1 MVRENKVVN
10 LPKTGSMLRRLLI
23 IAPLVLVLTLVSLFL
38 PARRVTIEGIG
49 RLSFETAVTL
59 SVGSEVAYAAPGI
72 TYFNSASTPVDSA
85 TATNTANPT
94 VVTPPANMQVGDLVI
109 MTAQIRATS
118 GTLSIS
124 QAGGQTWTTEAQTNQ
139 SNARRRLFWCR
150 FNGIW
155 SANPSVSMGGSTSCN
170 SVVMHVFRP
179 SGTSYTWAIDV
190 AQVAATFNAPSS
202 PYTVT
207 IPAIS
212 TLTGG
217 ALVFASWGV
226 SAANTWGSLTAG
238 WEKPW
243 SAQYRNTSG
252 SDCSQT
258 SAYKVQAVAG
268 NTGAVSQNESA
279 GTAGARL
286 IIAFKEVAPP
296 PDISNT
302 PSTKDFGTVS
312 KNSSYWSHGSI
323 PPTTFPL
330 YDDECFFTVT
340 NNSSAPVNI
349 LIRATNFTS
358 SGVGWTLASSP
369 GVNIVTLKAG
379 KSGDV
384 AESNMVILTTSDQ
397 SFITGLAQ
405 STSKQ
410 WELKLETGTFTDAA
424 QKTSTITLTATYP

>member
-1 MVRENKVVN
+1 M
-10 LPKTGSMLRRLLI
+10 PAQRL
-23 IAPLVLVLTLVSLFL
+23 S
-38 PARRVTIEGIG
+38 IEGIG
-49 RLSFETAVTL
+49 TLSFETTVTL

-72 TYFNSASTPVDSA
+72 TYFNSASTPADDG
-85 TATNTANPT
+85 TNTANPT
-94 VVTPPANMQVGDLVI
+94 VVTPPANMQTGDLVI
-109 MTAQIRATS
+109 MTAQIRAIS
-118 GTLSIS
+118 GTLSIF

-139 SNARRRLFWCR
+139 SYARRRLFWCR

-296 PDISNT
+296 PVVSITVSPTGYPFGVVLPGQTKETATTQFTLTNNGNVTVNIDVHGANTTGGSPSWTLSNT
-302 PSTKDFGTVS
+302 ATPGPDIYGLKFKRNAAGDWTV
-312 KNSSYWSHGSI
+312 I
-323 PPTTFPL
+323 PTTDVDYMNGLLAGNTDKFGLQLLTPTSIT
-330 YDDECFFTVT
+330 DKT
-340 NNSSAPVNI
+340 NQQ
-349 LIRATNFTS
+349 T
-358 SGVGWTLASSP
+358 GV
-369 GVNIVTLKAG
+369 I
-379 KSGDV
+379 
-384 AESNMVILTTSDQ
+384 
-397 SFITGLAQ
+397 
-405 STSKQ
+405 
-410 WELKLETGTFTDAA
+410 TFTAVQA
-424 QKTSTITLTATYP
+424 